1 MGEPERRRRRLRPPS
16 AAAAEAA
23 KAAAAEAATP
33 EAAEAKA
40 ATREATAA
48 TAASEATSARAT
60 APERAAA
67 PEAVAAEAP
76 VRADTAVIETMPV
89 EGPEE
94 GVSARPRPRVPR
106 APTSGAG
113 YVDDR
118 DVERG
123 LRGLVG
129 SGSSQVSVGA
139 ALRARD
145 AARPTETHLAEAERS
160 LAIVRRNWSP
170 PG

>member
-16 AAAAEAA
+16 AAAA
-23 KAAAAEAATP
+23 AAAAEAAD
-33 EAAEAKA
+33 AAA
-40 ATREATAA
+40 A
-48 TAASEATSARAT
+48 AASDAM
-60 APERAAA
+60 
-67 PEAVAAEAP
+67 
-76 VRADTAVIETMPV
+76 VIETAAV
-89 EGPEE
+89 ADPEDPAP
-94 GVSARPRPRVPR
+94 ARPRPRLPR

-145 AARPTETHLAEAERS
+145 ATRPTDAHLEEAERT

-170 PG
+170 PA